1 MDKNYI
7 KIAAITGSLLFIIII
22 LVTCFSGTERYYE
35 DCNYDGSF
43 APEGL
48 NEILDMDGNK
58 RYYKI
63 VTYGGRAISMSFHD
77 YDGTIRPF
85 GDKNLSKIEYFY
97 DDDGELNRIVR
108 YDSDLKQISSE
119 KIKVTKKK
127 KKK

>member
-7 KIAAITGSLLFIIII
+7 KIAVISGVILVLIIV

-35 DCNYDGSF
+35 DFSCEGSLV
-43 APEGL
+43 PIGMG
-48 NEILDMDGNK
+48 EILELDGNK

-63 VTYGGRAISMSFHD
+63 VTYGGRTLSMSFHD

-85 GDKNLSKIEYFY
+85 EDKNVSKYEYFY
-97 DDDGELNRIVR
+97 DGDGELTSIVK
-108 YDSDLKQISSE
+108 YDSDLKQVSSE